1 MSFALMAAPYSNF
14 SAKNG
19 KNSKSNNN
27 NNQITKCSARKKK
40 TIKNQ
45 PSSKNIEV
53 QNIIDKIHNLGSDD
67 SFQEED
73 DSSLA
78 TFQPLAPPALNFT
91 VKNTPEITTEP
102 VHERLGTPGDTAGG
116 PVGIN
121 VDEPEMIS
129 VPQEYLESEIEARAN
144 PISLTGQP
152 SQYYTPDAST
162 VYSASKHGGGPSEPS
177 NLSPKPAP
185 ANSNEFKLD
194 GKVHAMKNVKAAL
207 YNGDREELMRKLNYM
222 IELLEAS
229 QDERTGHVTED
240 VLLYSFLGI
249 FIIFV
254 IDSFARAG
262 KYVR

>member
-1 MSFALMAAPYSNF
+1 MSFALMAAPYQK
-14 SAKNG
+14 KNL
-19 KNSKSNNN
+19 KPYNDKRNNN
-27 NNQITKCSARKKK
+27 RITNCSARKQK

-53 QNIIDKIHNLGSDD
+53 QNIINKIHNIGTEDG
-67 SFQEED
+67 FQEED

-177 NLSPKPAP
+177 NISPKPAP

-222 IELLEAS
+222 IELLEAT